1 MADRRRVGGGRMR
14 VGEGGEAIDGIAFEL
29 WKSGMLRLVASGHMS
44 ARASR
49 VPAETAGQI
58 GRARAS

>member
-1 MADRRRVGGGRMR
+1 MR
-14 VGEGGEAIDGIAFEL
+14 VGWGGIDGIAFEL